1 MRIMPKLQNWRSTEE
16 SGRSLVLEQLEERI
30 VLDGAV
36 TDVQDVQDHAADGG
50 QVDSLGW
57 VYVDNGWW
65 QEDNGSGWWWEESSG
80 WFWNEN
86 TGWWVT
92 TADGYTWWYHGD
104 HQFFAEDTAT
114 GDWLWFDD
122 MNDQEWEPAFTW
134 FADQV
139 NSEWMWVLNDCNGSH
154 YYTDDLNYF
163 YQDHSGGAWYWYD
176 TVNDGVWE
184 TAFSW
189 YTDGSGIQV
198 FNDWHSSEYI
208 WGNDFHYIQQ
218 HTSSYV
224 NDAPV
229 ASVPGAQTVNEDTD
243 LTIPAIYVFDVDS
256 GNNPLQVTLS
266 VTHGTLTLADTTQIS
281 WVSGD
286 GTQDTQMVFQGTWSQ
301 LNTALHDIVY
311 RPDSNFGG
319 SDSLSIVVDDLGNS
333 GSGGNQTISES
344 VAITVTSGNQA
355 PTSDPIPGASTAE
368 DFGIF
373 DYNVSSYFHDIDSI
387 LEYSL
392 GSLTY
397 YGGLTLADLSISSSG
412 IVSFSSA
419 PNANGS
425 VDVQVIASDGQNTT
439 SQTFTFTVTPVNDV
453 PTGTDNTVTTEED
466 TAHTFI
472 ADEFGFSDVDAGD
485 QLQAVQ
491 IASLPLAGQLQLN
504 GVDVNLDHVISITD
518 INDGKL
524 SFIPAPDANGTG
536 YATFEFRVFDGTEY
550 STNYTMTVNVTP
562 VNDAPTGADNTITTD
577 EDTTHAFVA
586 GEFGFS
592 DVDAGDQLQAVQITS
607 LPLAG
612 QLQLNGVD
620 VNLNDLISITDINDG
635 KLSFIP
641 AVNANGTG
649 YATFEF
655 KVFDGTEYSTN
666 YTMTIDVT
674 PVNDAPSGA
683 DNTITTDEDT
693 PHTFIAGEF
702 GFSDIDIGDQLQAVQ
717 ITSLPLAG
725 QLQLNG
731 VDVNLNDLI
740 SITDINDGKLSF
752 IPAANANGTGYAT
765 FEFRVSDG
773 TDFSTA
779 TYHMTVDVTP
789 VFDGFSSHSW
799 DGNGNTMSLVVAD
812 INGDGK
818 LDFIEGNYGQ
828 ASYVYLGDGTGN
840 FSTCVSF
847 QIGIGTYNTRSITVA
862 DVNGDTYLDIIQG
875 NYGQQSYVYLGN
887 GSGDFSAVTGTA
899 IGSGTYNTQSITV
912 ADLNG
917 DTYLDVIQ
925 GNYGQQSYVYLG
937 TGSGDFSA
945 VTGVAIGNGIY
956 NTSSMIVA
964 DVNNDT
970 FLDILEGNDGQPN
983 YVYLGTGSGDFSAV
997 TGSAIGSGIYNT
1009 NSLALADVN
1018 GDTFLDVIQGNYG
1031 QQNFVYLG
1039 TGTGD
1044 FSAVTG
1050 TAIGSGT
1057 NDTWSI
1063 AVGDL
1068 NGDGFLDIVE
1078 GNGGQINYYY
1088 LGNGSGDFSGTTGTP
1103 LSSAT
1108 INTHSLVVAN
1118 LNGDGY
1124 LDIVEGN
1131 YDYDNYTY
1139 LGY

>member
-1 MRIMPKLQNWRSTEE
+1 MEE

-65 QEDNGSGWWWEESSG
+65 QEDNGSGWWWQESSG

-86 TGWWVT
+86 TGWWTMT
-92 TADGYTWWYHGD
+92 TDGYSWWSHGD
-104 HQFFAEDTAT
+104 HQFLAQDTST
-114 GDWLWFDD
+114 GEWFWFDD
-122 MNDQEWEPAFTW
+122 ISDQKWEPAFTW
-134 FADQV
+134 FADQL
-139 NSEWMWVLNDCNGSH
+139 NSEWTWVYNDCSGTQ

-163 YQDHSGGAWYWYD
+163 YQDHNDGAWYWYD

-184 TAFSW
+184 SAFSW
-189 YTDGSGIQV
+189 YVDGSGVQV

-218 HTSSYV
+218 HTSSYA

-229 ASVPGAQTVNEDTD
+229 AVVPGAQTVDEDTD

-256 GNNPLQVTLS
+256 WNDPIQVTLS
-266 VTHGTLTLADTTQIS
+266 VDHGTLTLADTTQIS
-281 WVSGD
+281 FVTGD

-311 RPDSNFGG
+311 RPDSNFDS

-344 VAITVTSGNQA
+344 VAITVTPVNDA
-355 PTSDPIPGASTAE
+355 PTSDAIPNPSSAE

-373 DYNVSSYFHDIDSI
+373 DYNVTSYFHDVDSI
-387 LEYSL
+387 LAYSL
-392 GSLTY
+392 GSVTY
-397 YGGLTLADLSISSSG
+397 YGGLTLADLSVSSSG

-419 PNANGS
+419 SNANGS
-425 VDVQVIASDGQNTT
+425 VDVQVIAGDGQHTT
-439 SQTFTFTVTPVNDV
+439 SQTFTFTVTPVND
-453 PTGTDNTVTTEED
+453 
-466 TAHTFI
+466 
-472 ADEFGFSDVDAGD
+472 
-485 QLQAVQ
+485 
-491 IASLPLAGQLQLN
+491 
-504 GVDVNLDHVISITD
+504 
-518 INDGKL
+518 
-524 SFIPAPDANGTG
+524 
-536 YATFEFRVFDGTEY
+536 
-550 STNYTMTVNVTP
+550 
-562 VNDAPTGADNTITTD
+562 APTGADNTVTTN
-577 EDTTHAFVA
+577 EDIPHTFIAD
-586 GEFGFS
+586 EFGFS

-612 QLQLNGVD
+612 HLQLNGVD
-620 VNLNDLISITDINDG
+620 VNLNDLISVTDINDG

-641 AVNANGTG
+641 APGANGTG

-655 KVFDGTEYSTN
+655 KVFDGT
-666 YTMTIDVT
+666 
-674 PVNDAPSGA
+674 
-683 DNTITTDEDT
+683 
-693 PHTFIAGEF
+693 
-702 GFSDIDIGDQLQAVQ
+702 
-717 ITSLPLAG
+717 
-725 QLQLNG
+725 
-731 VDVNLNDLI
+731 
-740 SITDINDGKLSF
+740 
-752 IPAANANGTGYAT
+752 
-765 FEFRVSDG
+765 
-773 TDFSTA
+773 DFSTA
-779 TYHMTVDVTP
+779 THVVTVDVTP
-789 VFDGFSSHSW
+789 VDGFSTHSW
-799 DGNGNTMSLVVAD
+799 NGDGNTMSLVVAD
-812 INGDGK
+812 VNGDGK
-818 LDFIEGNYGQ
+818 LDIVEGNYGQ

-840 FSTCVSF
+840 FSTCITF
-847 QIGIGTYNTRSITVA
+847 QIGGGTYNTSSLAVA
-862 DVNGDTYLDIIQG
+862 YVNDDAYLDIIQG

-887 GSGDFSAVTGTA
+887 GSGDFSAVTGVS
-899 IGSGTYNTQSITV
+899 IGTGTYNTQSITV

-917 DTYLDVIQ
+917 DTYLDIIQ
-925 GNYGQQSYVYLG
+925 GNYGQQSYAYLG
-937 TGSGDFSA
+937 TGTGDFSA
-945 VTGVAIGNGIY
+945 VTGVAIGNGTY

-983 YVYLGTGSGDFSAV
+983 YVYLGTGSGDFSGV
-997 TGSAIGSGIYNT
+997 TGTAIGSGIYNT

-1018 GDTFLDVIQGNYG
+1018 GDTYLDIIQGNYG
-1031 QQNFVYLG
+1031 QQNYVYLG

-1050 TAIGSGT
+1050 AAIGSGA

-1088 LGNGSGDFSGTTGTP
+1088 LGNGSGDFSGTTGIP

-1108 INTHSLVVAN
+1108 INTHSVLVAD
-1118 LNGDGY
+1118 LNGDSY
-1124 LDIVEGN
+1124 LDVVEGN
-1131 YDYDNYTY
+1131 YDYENYTY
-1139 LGY
+1139 VGY